1 MGRSDDKCRKNK
13 SRARVWIIVGLAVAA
28 GPVISWLDSA
38 GKSRP
43 RAAAAVAPARTMSAR
58 GLSAQLSNAGP
69 TYALLAAEESLAS
82 ARESREPRLLG
93 SPPSAPG
100 APRPPAP
107 PTALTAPQAPAEGE
121 LARVGAEGFALT
133 ARSLAPH
140 KSVEQAKRDAA
151 EVAAAAINAEL
162 RARGHGDWG
171 LDAQAVLDQFAV
183 RDSLRSIPLSE
194 AEQAEMQKFDLG
206 SDRAWAAMRFEVRD
220 DQLRDR
226 RAQTRL
232 WHAVLALAGFG
243 VAFGGLAGYLK
254 LDRVTKGHLSL
265 ALGIGTGFAVLALL
279 FGLVSVG

>member
-1 MGRSDDKCRKNK
+1 MGRSDDRGRRRK

-38 GKSRP
+38 GKSKP
-43 RAAAAVAPARTMSAR
+43 RTPAAAAVAPARTMSAK

-69 TYALLAAEESLAS
+69 ASALLAAEESLAS
-82 ARESREPRLLG
+82 ARESREPR
-93 SPPSAPG
+93 PPE
-100 APRPPAP
+100 P
-107 PTALTAPQAPAEGE
+107 PTAPTAPQAPAEGE
-121 LARVGAEGFALT
+121 VARVGAEGFGLT

-140 KSVEQAKRDAA
+140 KSVEGAKRDAA
-151 EVAAAAINAEL
+151 EVAAAAITAEL

-183 RDSLRSIPLSE
+183 RDSLRTMPLSE

-265 ALGIGTGFAVLALL
+265 ALGIGTGFLVLALL
-279 FGLVSVG
+279 FGLISVG